1 MKLKKDPPLLSGSQS
16 SACSR
21 AQTVAA
27 RLTARTMAVMQ
38 ISEGPSPAQTCVL
51 ILIFTVLL
59 QSLCVSVTY
68 VYFTN
73 ELKQLK
79 EKYSR
84 SSIACLLKEDDG
96 LWDPDDGESMTN
108 PCWQVKWQLYQF
120 IKKMLLKTYEK
131 TFTTDQENQQSSPR
145 LLREGSSQRVAA
157 HVTGNR
163 STNTV
168 TAPSSKNGKI
178 LGQKI
183 NSWES
188 SRIGHSFMNNF
199 HLLNGELVI
208 HKTGLYYIYSQ
219 IYFRIQE
226 AEEKNAARSKQ
237 LVQYIYKYTNYPDPI
252 LLTKSARTSCWSK
265 DSEYGLYSIY
275 QGGIFELKENDR
287 IFISV
292 TNQHLIEKN
301 QEASYFG
308 AFLIG

>member
-1 MKLKKDPPLLSGSQS
+1 MKLKDPPLLSGSWS
-16 SACSR
+16 TACSPVQS
-21 AQTVAA
+21 AAA
-27 RLTARTMAVMQ
+27 RLAAKTMALMQ
-38 ISEGPSPAQTCVL
+38 VSEGPSPAQTCAL

-59 QSLCVSVTY
+59 QSFCVSVTY

-108 PCWQVKWQLYQF
+108 PCWEVKWQLYQF

-131 TFTTDQENQQSSPR
+131 TFTTDQENQQNISR
-145 LLREGSSQRVAA
+145 LVREESSQRVAA

-163 STNTV
+163 SRNKV
-168 TAPSSKNGKI
+168 IAPSSKNE
-178 LGQKI
+178 KI
-183 NSWES
+183 NGYKINFWEPS
-188 SRIGHSFMNNF
+188 KIGHSFMNNF
-199 HLLNGELVI
+199 HLLDGELVI
-208 HKTGLYYIYSQ
+208 HKTGLYFIYSQ

-226 AEEKNAARSKQ
+226 PGEKNEARSKQ
-237 LVQYIYKYTNYPDPI
+237 LVQYIYRYTNYPDPI
-252 LLTKSARTSCWSK
+252 LLTKNARTSCWSK

-275 QGGIFELKENDR
+275 QGGMFELKENDR

-292 TNQHLIEKN
+292 TNQHLIDKN